1 MDELDREA
9 FLKSR
14 FETLLD
20 EFEGADTLELYDIN
34 AEAEEYFREFLEAGF
49 DADLVAMLLAPD
61 DVVRHYAELTEY
73 GATIDIEDLI

>member
-1 MDELDREA
+1 MLERDA

-20 EFEGADTLELYDIN
+20 EFEEADALELYDVN
-34 AEAEEYFREFLEAGF
+34 AEAEEYYKEFLEAGF
-49 DADLVAMLLAPD
+49 DADLVAMLLSPD

-73 GATIDIEDLI
+73 GATIDIEDLV

>member
-1 MDELDREA
+1 MEQEA

-20 EFEGADTLELYDIN
+20 EFEEADALELYDIN
-34 AEAEEYFREFLEAGF
+34 AEAEEYCRDFLEAGF

-61 DVVRHYAELTEY
+61 DVVRHYDELTEY
-73 GATIDIEDLI
+73 GATIDIEDLV